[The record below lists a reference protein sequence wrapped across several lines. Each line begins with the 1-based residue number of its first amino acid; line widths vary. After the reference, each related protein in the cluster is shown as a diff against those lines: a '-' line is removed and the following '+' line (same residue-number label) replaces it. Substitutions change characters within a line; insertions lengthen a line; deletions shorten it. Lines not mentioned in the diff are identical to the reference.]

1 MSIRRLIFFLMVAIA
16 ILLAT
21 GIPTKS
27 QNQGQ
32 EIIAGRNVNM
42 VAGTQLPHGDPWLQ
56 RQNEPSIAVSTR
68 NPLHLLAGAN
78 DYRTIDISGKP
89 ADELPGQE
97 GEINAQ
103 APREPWLGVFKSFD
117 GGQSWITTLLPGF
130 PQDISDEGW
139 ASPLKAYPAAADPV
153 VRAGINGL
161 FYYIGIAFDRET
173 NDGVVFVSRF
183 IDNNNKEKNWEKDN
197 CIKYLD
203 TKIIAFGNADRFLDK
218 PWLAVDIPPGKGK
231 RVIID
236 GQRIPKQN
244 VYIAY
249 SAFSGAGED
258 IKSQIFFARSTD
270 CGERWS
276 KPSKIGPKLRYI
288 YQGTTIAVDP
298 AGNGH
303 VQLAWRRFGIGIGNE
318 SDNSIC
324 VSRSTSGGKDFGSI
338 IEVASFYPFDQGS
351 SGATFRTNSYPTLA
365 IDESGRRYLAWSQR
379 MGGSLGDARIVLS
392 TSSDG
397 LIWSNPEPIEGA
409 GALGHQIM
417 PSLTY
422 AAGKLIVVF
431 VMNLIVLGL
440 TSLTLKCQSDTLLMF
455 GSLKLILEKIRN
467 LNPPNRFL
475 VTFSS

>member
-203 TKIIAFGNADRFLDK
+203 TT
-218 PWLAVDIPPGKGK
+218 
-231 RVIID
+231 
-236 GQRIPKQN
+236 Q
-244 VYIAY
+244 
-249 SAFSGAGED
+249 
-258 IKSQIFFARSTD
+258 TD
-270 CGERWS
+270 S
-276 KPSKIGPKLRYI
+276 
-288 YQGTTIAVDP
+288 
-298 AGNGH
+298 
-303 VQLAWRRFGIGIGNE
+303 
-318 SDNSIC
+318 
-324 VSRSTSGGKDFGSI
+324 
-338 IEVASFYPFDQGS
+338 
-351 SGATFRTNSYPTLA
+351 
-365 IDESGRRYLAWSQR
+365 
-379 MGGSLGDARIVLS
+379 
-392 TSSDG
+392 
-397 LIWSNPEPIEGA
+397 
-409 GALGHQIM
+409 
-417 PSLTY
+417 
-422 AAGKLIVVF
+422 
-431 VMNLIVLGL
+431 
-440 TSLTLKCQSDTLLMF
+440 
-455 GSLKLILEKIRN
+455 
-467 LNPPNRFL
+467 
-475 VTFSS
+475 